1 MTLFGTTLP
10 GYLLLKFQ
18 GRSGSCFDV
27 VHVSLLFLFDKWFKL
42 TVLSITG

>member
-27 VHVSLLFLFDKWFKL
+27 STCFFVVF
-42 TVLSITG
+42 I